1 MKEDIKQSDNQV
13 EKKTTESANDNST
26 ADTQVDKQTDDH
38 MIPKSRFD
46 EVNTKAKTIADE
58 LAKYKE
64 AEKERELAELKKT
77 GEFEKAFDKVNGE
90 LTQTKDKLSKFEEA
104 QENKRKEMLSSFP
117 EDKKEKYANHPIEFI
132 EDAVDLYTQAKGGT
146 PKVNT
151 SSPSRDIGLTP
162 DKGVW
167 DLSDKERKSKWSD
180 ILKHYTEK
188 KN

>member
-117 EDKKEKYANHPIEFI
+117 EDKKEKYANHSFDFI
-132 EDAVDLYTQAKGGT
+132 EEVYNLFNQSKGVT

-151 SSPSRDIGLTP
+151 SNPVRDLGLKNSN
-162 DKGVW
+162 DIW
-167 DLSDKERKSKWSD
+167 DMDSDGKKKNWSD
-180 ILKHYTEK
+180 ILKHYTSK
-188 KN
+188 K